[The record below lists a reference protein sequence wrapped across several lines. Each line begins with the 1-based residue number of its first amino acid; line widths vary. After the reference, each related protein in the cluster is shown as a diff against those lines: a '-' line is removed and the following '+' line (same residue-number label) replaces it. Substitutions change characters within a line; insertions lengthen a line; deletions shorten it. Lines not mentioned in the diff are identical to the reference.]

1 MVHVQGQFL
10 TSSPTGAAES
20 GLALPDWDWVRQSK
34 YSQFAR
40 VCNMLTILTG
50 DRKGPIVHVDGN
62 CLFRKDVLDILLAVQ
77 PQPFPAKK
85 ECVYIRSTRQLGT

>member
-1 MVHVQGQFL
+1 MVHVQGQSL

-20 GLALPDWDWVRQSK
+20 GLALPVLDCVRQSK
-34 YSQFAR
+34 YSQLAR
-40 VCNMLTILTG
+40 VCNMLAILTG

-77 PQPFPAKK
+77 PQPFPAKQ
-85 ECVYIRSTRQLGT
+85 ECMYMWFTGT